1 MLKFDDLSFL
11 EIKND
16 GKYVLRVTLYKFF
29 YKEFD
34 SETIVEEFGKY
45 SVHEGKISFEG
56 IDQER
61 AEKKFMQ
68 SFRKYKKDLKYSLNG
83 NKAIFVDED
92 LELPLIGLNF
102 IGIVD
107 KGSQMIE
114 VKPITNCNADCV
126 FCSVNEG
133 CSSKKNVDFV
143 VDKDYLVSGLND
155 LFSFKDYNEM
165 SVWLN
170 PHGEPTLYT
179 KLSELCDD
187 LLKDEHVKDISIIT
201 NGILMDKNAV
211 DSLRKVSDSNK
222 KKIRIALSVSG
233 LDENK
238 KIMGSNY
245 PLDAVLKNM
254 EYISV
259 NLPMT
264 ITPVLLDGINES
276 DVKKIVEMSK
286 PLSKKSM
293 NAIGEEVKVII
304 QRFSANKRGRNPI
317 KETSWDKFTEKM
329 RDWEKE
335 TGVRLLLEWGKISET
350 KQLPLIC
357 KKGENL
363 KVKIISV
370 GRQASE
376 RIGILET
383 KYGVRAI
390 SLSGCLVDKGVV
402 KAKIVQNKYNLMV
415 GKC

>member
-1 MLKFDDLSFL
+1 MLKFEDLSFL
-11 EIKND
+11 EIKNNN
-16 GKYVLRVTLYKFF
+16 KYALRVTLYRFF
-29 YKEFD
+29 YKEFG
-34 SETIVEEFGKY
+34 SESIVEEFGKY
-45 SVHEGKISFEG
+45 SVHDNKIIFEG
-56 IDQER
+56 VDKER

-68 SFRKYKKDLKYSLNG
+68 SFRKYKKDLTYSLNG

-102 IGIVD
+102 LGIVD

-114 VKPITNCNADCV
+114 IKPITNCNADCI

-133 CSSKKNVDFV
+133 CSSKKSVDFV
-143 VDKDYLVSGLND
+143 VDKDYLVFELKE
-155 LFSFKDYNEM
+155 LLAFKEYDGM

-170 PHGEPTLYT
+170 PHGEPTLYS

-187 LLKDEHVKDISIIT
+187 ILNDEHVKDISIIT
-201 NGILMDKNAV
+201 NGILMDKNVV
-211 DSLRKVSDSNK
+211 DELRKVSDANK
-222 KKIRIALSVSG
+222 KKIKIALSVSG
-233 LDENK
+233 VDENK

-245 PLDAVLKNM
+245 PLDSVLKNM
-254 EYISV
+254 EYIAS

-264 ITPVLLDGINES
+264 ITPVLLDGINDN
-276 DVKKIVEMSK
+276 DVKKIIEMSK
-286 PLSKKSM
+286 SWSKKSM
-293 NAIGEEVKVII
+293 KSLGEDVNVII

-317 KETSWDKFTEKM
+317 KETTWDQFTEKM

-335 TGVRLLLEWGKISET
+335 TGVRLLLEWGKIMET

-370 GRQASE
+370 GRQGNE

-383 KYGVRAI
+383 KNGIRAI
-390 SLSGCLVDKGVV
+390 SLSGCLVDKGIV
-402 KAKIVQNKYNLMV
+402 KSKIVQNKYNLYV